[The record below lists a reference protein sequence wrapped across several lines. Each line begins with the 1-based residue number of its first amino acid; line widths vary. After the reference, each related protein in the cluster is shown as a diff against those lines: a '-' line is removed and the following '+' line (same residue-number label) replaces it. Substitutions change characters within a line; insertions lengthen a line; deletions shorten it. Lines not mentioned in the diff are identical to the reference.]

1 MPSGKTHAKTTAIV
15 GAVSTLYPFTD
26 IVSVVLFSSGCFI
39 GLVIYPDL
47 DVDVGNYG
55 YHIIRVVFGRKLA
68 KVWGWFW
75 WAYAKII
82 PHRSWISH
90 FPVVGT
96 AIRVAYIGLPLFVLI
111 STLGYNYEYE
121 NLLFMFYGLA
131 LVDAVHFVMDIVST
145 GFKRMRR

>member
-1 MPSGKTHAKTTAIV
+1 MPSGRTHAGTTAIIGV
-15 GAVSTLYPFTD
+15 
-26 IVSVVLFSSGCFI
+26 VSVFYPYPDIISLVLFSVGCFL
-39 GLVIYPDL
+39 GLVVYPDL

-68 KVWGWFW
+68 KVWKYFW
-75 WAYAKII
+75 WLYAKVI

-96 AIRVAYIGLPLFVLI
+96 AIRVAYIGFPLFVLI
-111 STLGYNYEYE
+111 STLEYNYEYE
-121 NLLFMFYGLA
+121 NLLFMFYGLV
-131 LVDAVHFVMDIVST
+131 LVDTVHFVMDIVST